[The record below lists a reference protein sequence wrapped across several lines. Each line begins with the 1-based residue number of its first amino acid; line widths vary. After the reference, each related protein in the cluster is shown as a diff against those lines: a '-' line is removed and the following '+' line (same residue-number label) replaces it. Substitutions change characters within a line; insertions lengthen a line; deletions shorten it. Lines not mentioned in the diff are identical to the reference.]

1 MSKIPGGMASLR
13 KLIRFF
19 EYGNLE
25 EDGAKTTTQNK
36 ILHVQRAIF
45 KFDHCLANYP
55 VLGN

>member
-1 MSKIPGGMASLR
+1 MASLR